1 MFRFIAGHLSAGKRL
16 VIATVISR
24 SGSGPREPG
33 AVMVLPGD
41 GPMLG
46 TVGGGLLEGKTLEA
60 ARAALIDG
68 RPRLLSFDLS
78 NREASESGMICGGR
92 VEILVDRLDGG
103 NPDHRRIFQ
112 LLQEA
117 LDSGNRVRLIGSILV
132 EPGGDVATGWGLMA
146 GDHFDPGTLD
156 GHFCEA
162 TRIGS
167 GLQSDEPVLI
177 TDGDVRC
184 FIQPIDL
191 AERVWIIGAGHVGQ
205 ALAGVCRIAG
215 FRTIVIDD
223 RSDFANRDR
232 FPDSEEIR
240 VIASYSEIWTES
252 LHDRR
257 AGASDSVVVVTR
269 GHLYDRDVAGRG
281 ASDKSRLHRH
291 DRQPPQA
298 GHHLPFL
305 ARRRFRRR
313 RTLRA
318 STARSAS
325 ISVRGHPPKSP
336 SALRP
341 SSSPCGRNGEPRSHD
356 EPC

>member
-16 VIATVISR
+16 VTATVISR

-41 GPMLG
+41 GPVLG
-46 TVGGGLLEGKTLEA
+46 TVGGGLLEGKTIEV
-60 ARAALIDG
+60 ARAALVDG

-132 EPGGDVATGWGLMA
+132 QPGGGVATGWGLMA
-146 GDHFDPGTLD
+146 GDKFAPGTLD
-156 GHFCEA
+156 RNFREA
-162 TRIGS
+162 KRIGS

-191 AERVWIIGAGHVGQ
+191 AERVWIVGAGHVGQ

-232 FPDSEEIR
+232 FPDSDEIR

-269 GHLYDRDVAGRG
+269 GHLYDRDVLAGALRTKAGYIGMIASRRKRDIIFRSLRDEGFAEEDIARVHSPIGLDIGARTPAEIAVSIAAELIAVRSKRG
-281 ASDKSRLHRH
+281 AEK
-291 DRQPPQA
+291 P
-298 GHHLPFL
+298 
-305 ARRRFRRR
+305 
-313 RTLRA
+313 
-318 STARSAS
+318 
-325 ISVRGHPPKSP
+325 
-336 SALRP
+336 
-341 SSSPCGRNGEPRSHD
+341 
-356 EPC
+356 

>member
-16 VIATVISR
+16 VTATVISR

-41 GPMLG
+41 GPVLG
-46 TVGGGLLEGKTLEA
+46 TVGGGLLEGKTIEV
-60 ARAALIDG
+60 ARAALVDG

-132 EPGGDVATGWGLMA
+132 EPGGDVATGWGLIA
-146 GDHFDPGTLD
+146 GDNFAPGTLD
-156 GHFCEA
+156 RNFREA
-162 TRIGS
+162 KRIGS

-191 AERVWIIGAGHVGQ
+191 AERVWIVGAGHVGQ
-205 ALAGVCRIAG
+205 ALAGVCSIAG

-232 FPDSEEIR
+232 FPDSDEIR

-269 GHLYDRDVAGRG
+269 GHLYDRDVLAG
-281 ASDKSRLHRH
+281 
-291 DRQPPQA
+291 
-298 GHHLPFL
+298 
-305 ARRRFRRR
+305 
-313 RTLRA
+313 
-318 STARSAS
+318 
-325 ISVRGHPPKSP
+325 
-336 SALRP
+336 ALRTKAGYIGMIA
-341 SSSPCGRNGEPRSHD
+341 SRRKRDIIFRSLHDEGFAEEDIARVHSPIGLDIGARTPAEIAVSIAAELIAVRSKREQRSHD